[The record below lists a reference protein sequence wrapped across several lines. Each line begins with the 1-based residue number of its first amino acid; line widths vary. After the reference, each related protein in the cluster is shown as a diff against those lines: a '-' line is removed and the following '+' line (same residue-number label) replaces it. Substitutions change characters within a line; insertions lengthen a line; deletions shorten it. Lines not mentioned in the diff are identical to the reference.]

1 MPDISPLFAV
11 EAEKLLSE
19 GKTDDAIEL
28 CEKGILVYPK
38 YPVALSILAR
48 AYRIKGEIHAAKE
61 KLAIVEQFRPNY
73 KAIEVIKTQID
84 NPNFD
89 FQISNNTITEHTAIQ
104 IDEPSLSDSETDDIT
119 DVSESEI
126 NNISVEDSQ
135 NESENFDIN
144 PEDIDALFEDS
155 PSESSNEIEQTEV
168 NDYQEAAEEAEDLSL
183 SLENISD
190 DLYDEDTPDTLSYSL
205 EIGSDLASELESLI
219 SDIEE
224 ESLETDFIES
234 KEEIHTN
241 QEQNIPND
249 FDTINSETQSDYDVS
264 SELNDLEYDEDLEGI
279 SEEIDLEISD
289 IDDISDYSKESTYS
303 IVDVAIEKE
312 KLDTSKL
319 PKNAKMSQ
327 LLDNSVSSIR
337 ANDLSLIP
345 GLLTSPLQS
354 DNSNKCH
361 NYSEQLLP
369 AYPPFPDSVSVNAIT
384 STLGNNEIDQSID
397 LDEVTIDR
405 SGAEDSFSRLADKI
419 KNLSMPRIEAPNY
432 EPEDEDYS
440 PPSIITPTIANLLAM
455 QGRVNEAIDAYEKLI
470 IDDPENSSSYLSQ
483 IESLKNK

>member
-1 MPDISPLFAV
+1 
-11 EAEKLLSE
+11 
-19 GKTDDAIEL
+19 
-28 CEKGILVYPK
+28 
-38 YPVALSILAR
+38 
-48 AYRIKGEIHAAKE
+48 
-61 KLAIVEQFRPNY
+61 
-73 KAIEVIKTQID
+73 
-84 NPNFD
+84 
-89 FQISNNTITEHTAIQ
+89 
-104 IDEPSLSDSETDDIT
+104 
-119 DVSESEI
+119 
-126 NNISVEDSQ
+126 
-135 NESENFDIN
+135 
-144 PEDIDALFEDS
+144 
-155 PSESSNEIEQTEV
+155 
-168 NDYQEAAEEAEDLSL
+168 
-183 SLENISD
+183 
-190 DLYDEDTPDTLSYSL
+190 
-205 EIGSDLASELESLI
+205 
-219 SDIEE
+219 
-224 ESLETDFIES
+224 
-234 KEEIHTN
+234 
-241 QEQNIPND
+241 
-249 FDTINSETQSDYDVS
+249 
-264 SELNDLEYDEDLEGI
+264 LNDLEYDEDLEGI